1 MFSFGHYKQSTIK
14 IQLLKLSREIKTAV
28 LVISGIV
35 LFIFLF
41 NYLKGNN
48 LLDSS
53 RTFYVVYDNVEGM
66 VSSTPVTI
74 NGLSVG
80 KVQDISFSEDGSGR
94 ITVKLLIDSDF
105 EFSKNSKA
113 ELYEAGLLGG
123 KAIAIIPAL
132 DNAENAKKGD
142 YLEGT
147 IKAGLT
153 ELVNQRLTPLQEK
166 IETMMVSADSL
177 LVNINSVFDVQ
188 TKANLKKSIAELATT
203 IESFKNTSVSIN
215 SLITDNQETLNNTL
229 SNIDTITSNLSKIT
243 DSVANANLGETI
255 NSLQLTISNFDK
267 ILVSIEKGEGSI
279 GKLLND
285 DELYNNLKGASKE
298 MEELLRDIKL
308 HPKRYFRILSKK
320 EIPYNEE

>member
-1 MFSFGHYKQSTIK
+1 M
-14 IQLLKLSREIKTAV
+14 KLSREIKTAV

-66 VSSTPVTI
+66 ASSTPVTI
-74 NGLSVG
+74 NGFTVG
-80 KVQDISFSEDGSGR
+80 KVQDINFSEDGSGR

-105 EFSKNSKA
+105 EFSKNSIA

-123 KAIAIIPAL
+123 KAIAIIPAF

-147 IKAGLT
+147 VKAGLT

-188 TKANLKKSIAELATT
+188 TKANLKKSIAELAIT
-203 IESFKNTSVSIN
+203 IESFKNTSVAIN

-267 ILVSIEKGEGSI
+267 ILASIEKGEGSI

>member
-1 MFSFGHYKQSTIK
+1 MPLK
-14 IQLLKLSREIKTAV
+14 ISREIKTAV

-53 RTFYVVYDNVEGM
+53 RAFYVEYENVEGM
-66 VSSTPVTI
+66 LTSTPVT
-74 NGLSVG
+74 LSGFPVG
-80 KVQDISFSEDGSGR
+80 KVQDISFNKDGSGR
-94 ITVKLLIDSDF
+94 LTVLLLVDNDF

-132 DNAENAKKGD
+132 DNAENAKNGD
-142 YLEGT
+142 HLKGT

-177 LVNINSVFDVQ
+177 LINLNSIFDEQ
-188 TKANLKKSIAELATT
+188 TKSNLKKSISELSTT
-203 IESFKNTSVSIN
+203 LESFKNTSVSLN
-215 SLITDNQETLNNTL
+215 NLIEGNEESLNNTL
-229 SNIDTITSNLSKIT
+229 SNIDGISSNLLKIT
-243 DSVANANLGETI
+243 DSIAEANLGETI
-255 NSLQLTISNFDK
+255 KSLQLTISDFDK
-267 ILVSIEKGEGSI
+267 ILLNIENGEGTI
-279 GKLLND
+279 GKLLKD
-285 DELYNNLKGASKE
+285 EELYNNLKGASKE
-298 MEELLRDIKL
+298 MEELLKDIKL

-320 EIPYNEE
+320 EIPYNEEQTN

>member
-1 MFSFGHYKQSTIK
+1 
-14 IQLLKLSREIKTAV
+14 LKLSREIKTAI

-48 LLDSS
+48 FLYSS

-66 VSSTPVTI
+66 ASSTPVTI
-74 NGLSVG
+74 NGLTVG
-80 KVQDISFSEDGSGR
+80 KVQDINFSKDRSGR

-105 EFSKNSKA
+105 EFSKNSIA

-123 KAIAIIPAL
+123 KAIAIIPAF

-147 IKAGLT
+147 VKAGLT

-166 IETMMVSADSL
+166 IETMIVSADSL
-177 LVNINSVFDVQ
+177 FVNINSVFDVQ
-188 TKANLKKSIAELATT
+188 TKANLKKSIAELAIT
-203 IESFKNTSVSIN
+203 IESFKNTSVAIN

-243 DSVANANLGETI
+243 DSVANTNLGETI
-255 NSLQLTISNFDK
+255 NSLQLTINNFDK
-267 ILVSIEKGEGSI
+267 ILASIEKGEGSI

>member
-1 MFSFGHYKQSTIK
+1 M
-14 IQLLKLSREIKTAV
+14 KLSREIKTAI

-48 LLDSS
+48 FLDSS
-53 RTFYVVYDNVEGM
+53 RTFFVVYDNVEGM
-66 VSSTPVTI
+66 ASSTPVTI
-74 NGLSVG
+74 NGLTVG
-80 KVQDISFSEDGSGR
+80 KVQDINFSKDRSGR

-105 EFSKNSKA
+105 EFSKNSIA

-123 KAIAIIPAL
+123 KAIAIIPAF

-147 IKAGLT
+147 VKAGLT

-166 IETMMVSADSL
+166 IETMIVSADSL

-188 TKANLKKSIAELATT
+188 TKANLKKSIAELAIT
-203 IESFKNTSVSIN
+203 IESFKNTSVAIN
-215 SLITDNQETLNNTL
+215 SLITDNQETLNNAL

-243 DSVANANLGETI
+243 DSVANTNLGETI
-255 NSLQLTISNFDK
+255 NSLQLTINNFDK
-267 ILVSIEKGEGSI
+267 ILASIEKGEGSI